1 MIWIATYLVAGAGV
15 GFLAGLL
22 GIGGGMTLVPI
33 LATLFAAQSLA
44 PDYNVHL
51 ALGTGM
57 ASVLFTSSASVREH
71 HRHAAVDWRIVAR
84 IAPGMLLGALSSTLA
99 AGWISQRTLAL
110 AFAVIVFAG
119 ATQILVGRKPKA
131 AREMPGAIAT
141 FCISYL
147 IGVICGLVSA
157 GGAFLTIPF
166 MLLCGVTM
174 HRAIGTAA
182 AIGVPVALIGT
193 IGYVTG
199 GWRIDTLPSMSI
211 GFVYLPALASL
222 VAASVLTAPWGAR
235 KAHALPVATLR
246 RVFAGLLYLLAT
258 RMAFSAW

>member
-1 MIWIATYLVAGAGV
+1 V
-15 GFLAGLL
+15 
-22 GIGGGMTLVPI
+22 
-33 LATLFAAQSLA
+33 
-44 PDYNVHL
+44 
-51 ALGTGM
+51 
-57 ASVLFTSSASVREH
+57 
-71 HRHAAVDWRIVAR
+71 
-84 IAPGMLLGALSSTLA
+84 A

-131 AREMPGAIAT
+131 AREMPGAAAT
-141 FCISYL
+141 FAVAYG

-166 MLLCGVTM
+166 MLFCGVTM

-182 AIGVPVALIGT
+182 AIGVPVAFVGT

-199 GWRIDTLPSMSI
+199 GWRIDDLPPMTL
-211 GFVYLPALASL
+211 GFVYLPALVSL

-258 RMAFSAW
+258 KMAVSAW